1 MLNSTAFP
9 TQESSS
15 TSRGIRC
22 WHKRGNDDRVTEV
35 CFITNG
41 GNAIS
46 EHACPEIKD
55 KNPTAG
61 LTLLWL
67 RNPFRG
73 NSNYTRIPLIRT
85 MVIRISN
92 YPDRLVPSG
101 KFVENST

>member
-1 MLNSTAFP
+1 MVYVVGTNEAMTK
-9 TQESSS
+9 ESQ
-15 TSRGIRC
+15 RY
-22 WHKRGNDDRVTEV
+22 N
-35 CFITNG
+35 CFITYG

-46 EHACPEIKD
+46 EHACSEVND
-55 KNPTAG
+55 RNPTPG
-61 LTLLWL
+61 LTPLWL

-73 NSNYTRIPLIRT
+73 NSNYSRTPLIRT